1 MGAVGG
7 SVSNQSAYV
16 PLSARSHH
24 PLPSQE
30 YEQHMTLARATQDPA
45 SDFEAVAV
53 AAAAGDR
60 DALAGLYERYADDI
74 YRWVYVR
81 VGTHHAAEDVTGEVW
96 AKVARSIHTYQSTGH
111 GFIKWLVT
119 IAANTI
125 RSVYRA
131 PIREIPTESMLA
143 LDAPTGM
150 AGPEDDA
157 LAEETRR
164 VVAAA
169 LGKLS
174 KRDAEVVTL
183 RFFHRFS
190 VLETAT
196 ATGLSESNVKV
207 IQHRAMR
214 TLEKAIPASHA
225 RVSMVGVTEKG
236 ASNVRTTSSSHE
248 RASR

>member
-1 MGAVGG
+1 
-7 SVSNQSAYV
+7 
-16 PLSARSHH
+16 
-24 PLPSQE
+24 
-30 YEQHMTLARATQDPA
+30 MTLECDAQDLA

-60 DALAGLYERYADDI
+60 DALGDLYERYADDI
-74 YRWVYVR
+74 YRWVLVR
-81 VGTHHAAEDVTGEVW
+81 VGTHHATEDVTGEVW

-111 GFIKWLVT
+111 GFIKWLIT

-125 RSVYRA
+125 RSAYRS
-131 PIREIPTESMLA
+131 PIREIPTESMLT
-143 LDAPTGM
+143 LDGASGTS
-150 AGPEDDA
+150 GPEDYA

-190 VLETAT
+190 VPETAS
-196 ATGLSESNVKV
+196 ATGLSQNHVKV

-214 TLEKAIPASHA
+214 TLEKAIPDSHA
-225 RVSMVGVTEKG
+225 RVVMVGVTEKG
-236 ASNVRTTSSSHE
+236 ASNVRTTDSSHD
-248 RASR
+248 RAGR